1 MDTMR
6 HQVPRPFFFLNQFT
20 KNILLAALLISLQG
34 CALLGSGGP
43 KETVIPVRLYG
54 GDNLNAGSGYQ
65 AYSLVVRIYH
75 LRDTQRFYEASLQDF
90 LDDDAEA
97 RALRND
103 LISVSEVVLTPGA
116 HHLIE
121 ARVPEQAKAIGV
133 VGLFRSPARERW
145 RFAFDVTEKPVIKSG
160 LTLGFHACAVTSD
173 GTGLIRTPTGDP
185 TSLVA
190 VRCPALPR

>member
-6 HQVPRPFFFLNQFT
+6 RSNPRRFIFLNQFT
-20 KNILLAALLISLQG
+20 KIIFFGALLLSLQS
-34 CALLGSGGP
+34 CALLGSGPP
-43 KETVIPVRLYG
+43 KDTVIPVRLYG
-54 GDNLNAGSGYQ
+54 GDNLNAGMGHQ

-75 LRDTQRFYEASLQDF
+75 LRETQRFYEASLQDF

-116 HHLIE
+116 HHVIE

-133 VGLFRSPARERW
+133 VALFRSPARERW
-145 RFAFDVTEKPVIKSG
+145 RFAFDVTEKPVIKTG